1 MQGLGCQPPCTQ
13 RSMYKFTFQSLQVHF
28 FTHRFNQPGLMQYW
42 CIYLLKKPC
51 ISRPIQFK
59 FALFKGQLYFKGG
72 YFMVYKYLS
81 IFKSKG
87 QEHFRVRLL
96 NMGTCILLNLFLSQL
111 LALMEANCCA
121 VSAPMKQP
129 KWEET
134 ELSLQLTASKEQR
147 PSASQPTRKWILAHK
162 HLSKLG
168 SAPSPSWALR
178 WQEPCWHPEMWPHR
192 RLGCWGPSQ
201 VVSDS

>member
-1 MQGLGCQPPCTQ
+1 
-13 RSMYKFTFQSLQVHF
+13 
-28 FTHRFNQPGLMQYW
+28 
-42 CIYLLKKPC
+42 
-51 ISRPIQFK
+51 
-59 FALFKGQLYFKGG
+59 
-72 YFMVYKYLS
+72 MVYKYLS

-147 PSASQPTRKWILAHK
+147 PSASQPTRK
-162 HLSKLG
+162 
-168 SAPSPSWALR
+168 
-178 WQEPCWHPEMWPHR
+178 
-192 RLGCWGPSQ
+192 
-201 VVSDS
+201 